1 MFLVVW
7 TVEYRYFRQERAN
20 VEQVFGEN
28 LLHVFEGGAPPF
40 TPAVLHR
47 EPEPAQ
53 EHLASPPSSSTG
65 PRGSTSVQK
74 VFTYEI
80 VKNTLCREA
89 FPVC

>member
-20 VEQVFGEN
+20 VEQVF
-28 LLHVFEGGAPPF
+28 GGAPPF